1 VNTRRTNLSQNN
13 THEEV
18 ESIGLEARIANLQ
31 KNLEDLLAQNAVLQA
46 DRTPSPSQHLER
58 GENSQNEDHRVAPS
72 EHPEGSR
79 EEGEPRNEDNV
90 LHGKQPL
97 PLLIEAERKLQ

>member
-1 VNTRRTNLSQNN
+1 LAPSVGTTLFLQKKKSVRVNMRRTNLSQNN

-46 DRTPSPSQHLER
+46 D
-58 GENSQNEDHRVAPS
+58 
-72 EHPEGSR
+72 
-79 EEGEPRNEDNV
+79 
-90 LHGKQPL
+90 
-97 PLLIEAERKLQ
+97 